1 MLKHQGFT
9 LIELMIVV
17 AIIGVLAAV
26 ALPAYQTYATRAKVT
41 EVLAVASAA
50 KAMVSEAY
58 VTNGADAVIAA
69 ASNYNART
77 ASEKQTQYVA
87 NIHISNDGVITVTT
101 TSSTTVGLP
110 SDVLGTTL
118 VLTPNVA
125 SAKLTKGAVGS
136 VDWACASESKANATA
151 KNLVA
156 EVGTLPV
163 MYAPPECR

>member
-1 MLKHQGFT
+1 MLKHRGFT

-17 AIIGVLAAV
+17 AIIGILAAIAV
-26 ALPAYQTYATRAKVT
+26 PAYQNYSVRAKIS
-41 EVLAVASAA
+41 EALIQASPA
-50 KAMVSEAY
+50 KILVSEAF
-58 VTNGADAVIAA
+58 VINGADAVIAA

-77 ASEKQTQYVA
+77 ASEKKTQYVA
-87 NIHISNDGVITVTT
+87 NIHIANDGVITVTT

>member
-1 MLKHQGFT
+1 MLKHRGFT

-17 AIIGVLAAV
+17 VIIGILAAIAV
-26 ALPAYQTYATRAKVT
+26 PAYQNYSVRAKIS
-41 EVLAVASAA
+41 EALIQASPA
-50 KAMVSEAY
+50 KILVSEAF
-58 VTNGADAVIAA
+58 VINGADAVIAA

-77 ASEKQTQYVA
+77 ASEKKTQYVA
-87 NIHISNDGVITVTT
+87 NIHIANDGVITVTT